1 MPMRLRLHIITLA
14 LFAAILLPSA
24 SRATPEYAGQTGFQ
38 CGQCHIE
45 PSGGG
50 LLTKTGEGFLDG
62 IRVKNYSP
70 LAKAKKVLHFL
81 IGYIHLT
88 IAIAWFGTILYVHLL
103 LKPSYAAR
111 GLPKGEVVL
120 GWFSIIFLSVTGI
133 ILSLF
138 RMPQWSAFYTT
149 RFGILLSIKII
160 LFLCMTLTAVTVTF
174 YLGPKMKRK
183 WRERCEDDICK
194 GKQDLTLEEFSRFDG
209 RDGRPAYVAYK
220 GKIHDVTNSKLWK
233 DGSHARK
240 HHAGH
245 DLTNILKTA
254 PHGEEKI
261 LSMPVVGKL
270 LPAGKKPP
278 KPLPERIFYSLAYLN
293 LVLVF
298 LIIFIIAL
306 WRWWQ

>member
-1 MPMRLRLHIITLA
+1 MEPYLRLICLVLFTAMLFPSLA
-14 LFAAILLPSA
+14 QAK
-24 SRATPEYAGQTGFQ
+24 PEYAEQSGFQ
-38 CGQCHIE
+38 CGQCHVE

-50 LLTKTGEGFLDG
+50 ALTKTGAAFLDKMRAKG
-62 IRVKNYSP
+62 IIKP
-70 LAKAKKVLHFL
+70 LTDIEKVFRFF

-88 IAIAWFGTILYVHLL
+88 MAIGWFGTILYVHLL
-103 LKPSYAAR
+103 LKPVYASR
-111 GLPKGEVVL
+111 GLPKSELFV
-120 GWFSIIFLSVTGI
+120 GWLSIIVLFVTGT
-133 ILSLF
+133 ILSIF
-138 RMPQWSAFYTT
+138 RLHSWNAFYTT
-149 RFGILLSIKII
+149 RFGILLGIKII
-160 LFLCMTLTAVTVTF
+160 FFLCMTLTAFAVTF
-174 YLGPKMKRK
+174 YIGPRMKRK
-183 WRERCEDDICK
+183 WRERCEEDICK

-220 GKIHDVTNSKLWK
+220 GKIHDVSNSKLWK

-270 LPAGKKPP
+270 LEAGKKPP
-278 KPLPERIFYSLAYLN
+278 KPLHERIFYGFAYLN
-293 LVLVF
+293 LGFVF
-298 LIIFIIAL
+298 AIIFVIAL